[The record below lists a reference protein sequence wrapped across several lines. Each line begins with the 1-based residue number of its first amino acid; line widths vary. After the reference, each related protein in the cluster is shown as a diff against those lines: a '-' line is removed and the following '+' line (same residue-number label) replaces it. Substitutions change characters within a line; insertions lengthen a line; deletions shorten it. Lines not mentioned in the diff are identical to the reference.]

1 MNHSFIFIKKSS
13 SKWEGNTF
21 LFRFKD
27 TFMSFVETAAE
38 RGIIPQA
45 HSSVAHSHL
54 VGFKNMGMAAFSTMA
69 IIYYVI

>member
-1 MNHSFIFIKKSS
+1 MIELSFLIYKKSS

-21 LFRFKD
+21 LFRYKD

-54 VGFKNMGMAAFSTMA
+54 VGFKNMGMPAISTMG
-69 IIYYVI
+69 I